1 MHTIV
6 LLTIII
12 LCSISTC
19 GVHTIVDKF
28 NHLQKKIILI
38 KNMIRQKN
46 LERKFEFP
54 DRYRN
59 QRKKEREKLRLSRA
73 RLRLPTIL
81 YCASKVKFL
90 DVCVCVCV
98 CILYFLSFFQV
109 FWLGDL
115 LASGSS
121 FATPFRLSNKD
132 FWARL
137 SSGLKIT
144 FDRRRSLME
153 DDLQQKTTFDGRQ
166 TLMEDDHRSK
176 TTFDRRQP

>member
-6 LLTIII
+6 LLTITI

-19 GVHTIVDKF
+19 GVHTIVDKSK
-28 NHLQKKIILI
+28 HLPKKIILI

-98 CILYFLSFFQV
+98 YVFCISCLFFKSSDWV
-109 FWLGDL
+109 IYSLLVVVLPPRSAYPTRIFELG
-115 LASGSS
+115 
-121 FATPFRLSNKD
+121 
-132 FWARL
+132 
-137 SSGLKIT
+137 
-144 FDRRRSLME
+144 
-153 DDLQQKTTFDGRQ
+153 
-166 TLMEDDHRSK
+166 
-176 TTFDRRQP
+176 